1 MNRRH
6 TVALLLWLLMGT
18 MGVEQGRAQGQRE
31 PLRLLTYN
39 VENLFDTCH
48 DAGFDDYEF
57 LPTSPR
63 RWTGQRYWGKLGRV
77 VRVLAAAGGDHPV
90 DLVALTEVEND
101 SVLRDLC
108 RRTRLARLDYR
119 YVCTRSADSRGIDV
133 ALLYQPERFRLLA
146 SRSLRVPPPT
156 GYVRFTR
163 DVLHVMGQ
171 VGSGDTLDLMV
182 CHWPSHRGDRFSAM
196 RYREQVART
205 LRRHADSLVS
215 VRRVPMVVITGDF
228 NDEPNAPSILR
239 HLGAVAV
246 PADTAAVAGSSES
259 NALYLLSARPV
270 APKDIGGTYK
280 YRGMWNRIDHVA
292 VNAAMLT
299 PMSPLQVPPRACH
312 IFAPDFL
319 SEYDRSYGGKM
330 PHRYYM
336 GPIYHGG
343 YSDHYPLLTTFV
355 WR

>member
-1 MNRRH
+1 
-6 TVALLLWLLMGT
+6 
-18 MGVEQGRAQGQRE
+18 
-31 PLRLLTYN
+31 
-39 VENLFDTCH
+39 
-48 DAGFDDYEF
+48 
-57 LPTSPR
+57 
-63 RWTGQRYWGKLGRV
+63 
-77 VRVLAAAGGDHPV
+77 
-90 DLVALTEVEND
+90 
-101 SVLRDLC
+101 
-108 RRTRLARLDYR
+108 
-119 YVCTRSADSRGIDV
+119 
-133 ALLYQPERFRLLA
+133 
-146 SRSLRVPPPT
+146 
-156 GYVRFTR
+156 
-163 DVLHVMGQ
+163 MGQ
-171 VGSGDTLDLMV
+171 IGSGDTLDLMV

-215 VRRVPMVVITGDF
+215 MRRVPMAVITGDF

-259 NALYLLSARPV
+259 HALYLLSARPV

-299 PMSPLQVPPRACH
+299 PTSPLQVPPRACH

>member
-6 TVALLLWLLMGT
+6 TVALLLWLLATGI
-18 MGVEQGRAQGQRE
+18 GVGQGRAQGQRE

-156 GYVRFTR
+156 DYVRFTR

-259 NALYLLSARPV
+259 HALYLLSARPV

-280 YRGMWNRIDHVA
+280 YRGIWSYLDQCYLSKSLQNRQTEIRVY
-292 VNAAMLT
+292 
-299 PMSPLQVPPRACH
+299 
-312 IFAPDFL
+312 APDYL
-319 SEYDRSYGGKM
+319 LEDDE
-330 PHRYYM
+330 RYLGSQPKRTYI
-336 GPIYHGG
+336 GIRYHGG
-343 YSDHYPLLTTFV
+343 YSDHLPIVLRL
-355 WR
+355 R